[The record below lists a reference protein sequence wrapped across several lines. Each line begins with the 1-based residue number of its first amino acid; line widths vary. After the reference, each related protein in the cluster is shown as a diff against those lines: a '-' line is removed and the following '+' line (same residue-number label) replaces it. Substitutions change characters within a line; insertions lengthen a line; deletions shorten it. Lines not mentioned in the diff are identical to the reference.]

1 MADDP
6 FLGRVIADKYVVE
19 SFIGGGSMGAVYKA
33 RQTALHRVVAIK
45 VMYPELAKDREFVA
59 RFRREAHAASRLA
72 HTNSITITDFGEESD
87 GLLYL
92 VMEFV
97 DGPSLEDLIENGEP
111 LPEERIVDIMSQILS
126 ALAAAHDAGIVH
138 RDLKPANVLVVQKF
152 DDDGRP
158 IDHVKVCDFGV
169 ASLKDVTEAVLRPSQ
184 DGLGAVTQAYAEA
197 ARRQVPRPAARQL
210 TMAGAVVGTPA
221 YMSSEQAS
229 GKSQDARSDLYSLG
243 VVMFEMLTRRLPFDG
258 HSAEELMARHI
269 AAPVPAPIDIVPCN
283 ARLSDACVRA
293 MQKDPSDR
301 YPNARAMRADI
312 RGALSFGS
320 LGDGLTAY
328 PASGALP
335 HASNAYSLHPASN
348 LPPAVTLPG
357 LDVVPASLRPSFAE
371 RTGTQGGVS
380 SLRTDETESSSF
392 GKRWPVA
399 VAAVLLVAGLLVYF
413 TRSGGSPA
421 GDTTAVSTAP
431 SAAVVE
437 SAPAA
442 PSASVLTRPAPDP
455 VAEPTPVAS
464 TDSAVPKAAPVASG
478 RTTKVDPAVTRP
490 NTAPAAPSAVA
501 VVVPPPAPQEPAPAT
516 PAAAPAAPAPA
527 APAAAAPA
535 APAYV
540 ADRAKVRI
548 AIASTSRIQ
557 KTALLSTVS
566 RLDVTSCYRDL
577 LRRLGR
583 PEGGAG
589 TVTIDIDE
597 DGHIVSAQPSV
608 PAPLAG
614 SAGCIAGKIR
624 GQRLTT
630 PPDTGSAG
638 AVLSLVFEP

>member
-229 GKSQDARSDLYSLG
+229 GKPQDARSDLYSLG

-312 RGALSFGS
+312 RGALALGS
-320 LGDGLTAY
+320 LGSLGEGLTAY
-328 PASGALP
+328 PPSGGLP
-335 HASNAYSLHPASN
+335 HASNSYS
-348 LPPAVTLPG
+348 
-357 LDVVPASLRPSFAE
+357 
-371 RTGTQGGVS
+371 
-380 SLRTDETESSSF
+380 
-392 GKRWPVA
+392 
-399 VAAVLLVAGLLVYF
+399 
-413 TRSGGSPA
+413 
-421 GDTTAVSTAP
+421 
-431 SAAVVE
+431 
-437 SAPAA
+437 
-442 PSASVLTRPAPDP
+442 
-455 VAEPTPVAS
+455 
-464 TDSAVPKAAPVASG
+464 
-478 RTTKVDPAVTRP
+478 
-490 NTAPAAPSAVA
+490 
-501 VVVPPPAPQEPAPAT
+501 
-516 PAAAPAAPAPA
+516 
-527 APAAAAPA
+527 
-535 APAYV
+535 
-540 ADRAKVRI
+540 
-548 AIASTSRIQ
+548 
-557 KTALLSTVS
+557 
-566 RLDVTSCYRDL
+566 
-577 LRRLGR
+577 
-583 PEGGAG
+583 
-589 TVTIDIDE
+589 
-597 DGHIVSAQPSV
+597 
-608 PAPLAG
+608 
-614 SAGCIAGKIR
+614 
-624 GQRLTT
+624 
-630 PPDTGSAG
+630 
-638 AVLSLVFEP
+638 